1 MTDAYTAAVVQVR
14 VVEVLAAVSLTT
26 DLASGLP
33 FEKGLQTCA
42 VATSFARSLGLA
54 EPDLDIVFHAALL
67 RSIGCTAYA
76 SENAEFFGDDVRFQR
91 ALKELDV
98 ADPAQLRR
106 FGDWAPTGA
115 QPALAARFRE
125 IAPVEGPR
133 AVRAGCAV
141 AHALA
146 PRLGLPAGV
155 AAALDD
161 VYERWDGRGFPGRA
175 GGDDISLAIRIVHVG
190 EQAVLA
196 YHAGGAAPVAAAIG
210 EVSRRAGG
218 HLDPD
223 LVEAFRR
230 AADEHL
236 DPLRADDALSAV
248 RRAEPRPLAPV
259 GPDGLLTL
267 SRALA
272 VVVDLKGRFLL
283 GHSSHVAGLASA
295 AGRLTGLTG
304 LDGTDLELAGLLHD
318 IGRVGVA
325 SAVWDRPGPHS
336 PADWERIRLHPYWT
350 ERVLRRCPALAH
362 LADLAA
368 AHHEHLDGSGYH
380 RGARAAELSPAQRL
394 LAAADAFAE
403 LTEPRPERP
412 ALDPDAAARM
422 LTAESR
428 AGRLDADACA
438 AVVEAAGL
446 PRRAVA
452 YPADLS
458 AREVD
463 VLRLAARGLSNKQ
476 IAAQLSLS
484 DRTVGNHLARVYDKI
499 GNRTR
504 AGAAVFAIEHGLLPA
519 RD

>member
-1 MTDAYTAAVVQVR
+1 MADAYTAAVVQVR
-14 VVEVLAAVSLTT
+14 VVEILAAVSLTT
-26 DLASGLP
+26 DLASGMP

-54 EPDLDIVFHAALL
+54 EPDLDIVFHAALM

-106 FGDWAPTGA
+106 FGDWAPPGE
-115 QPALAARFRE
+115 QPVLAARFQAV
-125 IAPVEGPR
+125 APVEGPR

-146 PRLGLPAGV
+146 PRLGLPTGV

-161 VYERWDGRGFPGRA
+161 VYERWDGHGFPGRV
-175 GGDDISLAIRIVHVG
+175 GGDDVSLAIRIVHVG

-196 YHAGGAAPVAAAIG
+196 YHTGGAPAAID

-223 LVEAFRR
+223 LVDAFRR
-230 AADEHL
+230 AADAHL
-236 DPLRADDALSAV
+236 DQLRADDALAAV
-248 RRAEPRPLAPV
+248 LRAEPRALAPV

-283 GHSSHVAGLASA
+283 GHSAHVAGLAST
-295 AGRLTGLTG
+295 AGRLAG
-304 LDGTDLELAGLLHD
+304 LDGTDLEIAGLLHD
-318 IGRVGVA
+318 IGRVGVP

-336 PADWERIRLHPYWT
+336 SADWERIRLHPYWT
-350 ERVLRRCPALAH
+350 ERVLRRCPALAP

-380 RGARAAELSPAQRL
+380 RGARAADLSPAQRL

-403 LTEPRPERP
+403 LTEPRPDRP
-412 ALDPDAAARM
+412 ALDLAAAARLM
-422 LTAESR
+422 DVESR

-446 PRRAVA
+446 PRRAAA

-476 IAAQLSLS
+476 IAAELSLS

>member
-1 MTDAYTAAVVQVR
+1 MVQVR

-54 EPDLDIVFHAALL
+54 APELDIVFHAALL

-91 ALKELDV
+91 ALKEIDV

-106 FGDWAPTGA
+106 FGDWAPAGE
-115 QPALAARFRE
+115 QPVLAARFRE

-161 VYERWDGRGFPGRA
+161 VYERWDGHGFPGRV
-175 GGDDISLAIRIVHVG
+175 GGDDVSLAIRIVHVG

-196 YHAGGAAPVAAAIG
+196 YHAGGAPAAVD

-223 LVEAFRR
+223 LVDAFRR
-230 AADEHL
+230 AAETHL
-236 DPLRADDALSAV
+236 DPLRADDALAAV
-248 RRAEPRPLAPV
+248 VRAEPRALAPA
-259 GPDGLLTL
+259 GPDELLTL

-283 GHSSHVAGLASA
+283 GHSSHVAGLAST
-295 AGRLTGLTG
+295 AGRLAGLSDTS
-304 LDGTDLELAGLLHD
+304 GTDLEVAGLLHD
-318 IGRVGVA
+318 IGRVGVP
-325 SAVWDRPGPHS
+325 STVWDRPGPHS
-336 PADWERIRLHPYWT
+336 SADWERIRLHPYWT
-350 ERVLRRCPALAH
+350 ERVLRRCPPLAH

-368 AHHEHLDGSGYH
+368 AHHEHLDGTGYH

-403 LTEPRPERP
+403 LTEPRPDRP
-412 ALDPDAAARM
+412 ALDPDAAAR
-422 LTAESR
+422 LLNVESR

-438 AVVEAAGL
+438 AVVEASGL
-446 PRRAVA
+446 PRRPAA

-476 IAAQLSLS
+476 IAAELSLS

-499 GNRTR
+499 GSRTR

>member
-1 MTDAYTAAVVQVR
+1 MADAYTAAVVQVR

-42 VATSFARSLGLA
+42 VATSFARSLGLD
-54 EPDLDIVFHAALL
+54 EPELDIVFHAALL

-98 ADPAQLRR
+98 ADPVQLRR
-106 FGDWAPTGA
+106 FGEWAAPGE
-115 QPALAARFRE
+115 QPALAARFRA

-155 AAALDD
+155 AEALDD
-161 VYERWDGRGFPGRA
+161 VYERWDGHGFPGRV
-175 GGDDISLAIRIVHVG
+175 GGDDISLAIRIVHVS

-196 YHAGGAAPVAAAIG
+196 YHTGGAPTAIE
-210 EVSRRAGG
+210 EVGRRSGG

-223 LVEAFRR
+223 LADAFRH

-236 DPLRADDALSAV
+236 DPLHADDALAAV
-248 RRAEPRPLAPV
+248 LRAEPRALAPV

-283 GHSSHVAGLASA
+283 GHSSHVAGLAA
-295 AGRLTGLTG
+295 AAARLTGL
-304 LDGTDLELAGLLHD
+304 DSTDLEVAGLLHD
-318 IGRVGVA
+318 IGRVGVP

-336 PADWERIRLHPYWT
+336 SADWERIRLHPYWT
-350 ERVLRRCPALAH
+350 ERVLRRCPALSH

-403 LTEPRPERP
+403 LTEPRPDRP
-412 ALDPDAAARM
+412 ALESDAAAR
-422 LTAESR
+422 LLGVESR
-428 AGRLDADACA
+428 AGRLDADAGA

-476 IAAQLSLS
+476 IAAELSLS

>member
-1 MTDAYTAAVVQVR
+1 MGQVR
-14 VVEVLAAVSLTT
+14 VAEVLAAVSLTT
-26 DLASGLP
+26 DLASGMP

-42 VATSFARSLGLA
+42 VATSFGRSLGLGDA
-54 EPDLDIVFHAALL
+54 DLDIVFHAALL

-76 SENAEFFGDDVRFQR
+76 SENAEFFGDDVQFQR
-91 ALKELDV
+91 ALKELDT
-98 ADPAQLRR
+98 ANPAHLKRLGPRFAQL
-106 FGDWAPTGA
+106 APA
-115 QPALAARFRE
+115 
-125 IAPVEGPR
+125 EGPR
-133 AVRAGCAV
+133 AVRAGCEV

-155 AAALDD
+155 ADALDD
-161 VYERWDGRGFPGRA
+161 VYERWDGHGNPGRA
-175 GGDDISLAIRIVHVG
+175 GGDDLSLAMRVVHIS

-196 YHAGGAAPVAAAIG
+196 YHAGGAPAAID
-210 EVSRRAGG
+210 EVTRRAGG

-223 LVEAFRR
+223 LAAAFDEA
-230 AADEHL
+230 HL
-236 DPLRADDALSAV
+236 HQLDADDALAAV
-248 RRAEPRPLAPV
+248 LRAEPRAVAPV

-283 GHSSHVAGLASA
+283 GHSAHVAGLAGD
-295 AGRLTGLTG
+295 AGRLAG
-304 LDGTDLELAGLLHD
+304 LDGTDLEVAGLLHD
-318 IGRVGVA
+318 IGRVGVP
-325 SAVWDRPGPHS
+325 SSVWDRPGPLS
-336 PADWERIRLHPYWT
+336 AADWERIRLHPYWT
-350 ERVLRRCPALAH
+350 DRVLRRCPALAH

-403 LTEPRPERP
+403 LTEPRPDRP
-412 ALDPDAAARM
+412 ALDPDAAAR
-422 LTAESR
+422 LLNVESR

-438 AVVEAAGL
+438 AVVEASGL
-446 PRRAVA
+446 PRRPAA

-476 IAAQLSLS
+476 IAAELSLS

-499 GNRTR
+499 GSRTR